1 MHLDVHTRDVP
12 AEVARLEELG
22 ARRVDD
28 EVREEHGGHWVV
40 MTDPEGN
47 ELCVC
52 DGGCCGDPRRLG
64 WPPGPPPL
72 DVMYVTGAPYGSK
85 SYVAVPFT
93 PPTFTATVSES
104 TLPV

>member
-52 DGGCCGDPRRLG
+52 DGGCC
-64 WPPGPPPL
+64 
-72 DVMYVTGAPYGSK
+72 
-85 SYVAVPFT
+85 
-93 PPTFTATVSES
+93 
-104 TLPV
+104 